1 MAPFFDRLFHYPN
14 RCGAD
19 LPRYQLSQLVRR
31 WGILYNECSFDASF
45 WKLALEL
52 DGNWM
57 IQWYED
63 AKSIAERDPAA
74 TGPWQVVFQYP
85 GFKAIRLHRLANWLQ
100 RHGRKFLAR
109 AVSQHARH
117 RTGIEIHPGAT
128 IGNRVF
134 IDHGMG
140 VVIGE
145 TSEIGDDCTIYQAVT
160 IGGTGK
166 HCGKRHPTIG
176 NGVLIGA
183 GAKILGPFKVGDN
196 AKIAANAVVLDEV
209 EEDVTVVGVPA
220 RPVRKGDHRIR
231 SSYELDQIHMGDPVS
246 QDFCRM
252 RLELE
257 RLRAELMECE
267 DVITGIKER
276 TDENGC
282 PKRMRRIQAG
292 EPCPAETPFGKPC
305 RWEIEAALEVESAIA
320 VEAAAEV
327 ESAIDSEA
335 TTVVESA
342 TEVEPATEIIA
353 SPVETAV
360 GTTVSKEAP

>member
-1 MAPFFDRLFHYPN
+1 MNDITQHLIQKRFRTLEPVFRNLYPD
-14 RCGAD
+14 GGSSIMD
-19 LPRYQLSQLVRR
+19 VTQ
-31 WGILYNECSFDASF
+31 DASF
-45 WKLALEL
+45 CKLALRL
-52 DGNWM
+52 DGKWM
-57 IQWYED
+57 IQWFDD

-85 GFKAIRLHRLANWLQ
+85 GFRAIRLHRLANWLH
-100 RHGRKFLAR
+100 RHGRRMLAR

-145 TSEIGDDCTIYQAVT
+145 TAEIGDDCTIYQAVT

-166 HCGKRHPTIG
+166 HVGKRHPTIG

-209 EEDVTVVGVPA
+209 EEDTTVVGVPA
-220 RPVRKGDHRIR
+220 RPVRKGDHKIR
-231 SSYELDQIHMGDPVS
+231 SAYELDQIHMGDPVS

-257 RLRAELMECE
+257 RLRAELLQCE
-267 DVITGIKER
+267 DVVTGIKDR
-276 TDENGC
+276 TNENGC

-292 EPCPAETPFGKPC
+292 QPCPEESVSGKPC
-305 RWEIEAALEVESAIA
+305 RWELEEDPVHHEISDPTELPEPEGAFYRERTSIC
-320 VEAAAEV
+320 EG
-327 ESAIDSEA
+327 
-335 TTVVESA
+335 A
-342 TEVEPATEIIA
+342 TEPE
-353 SPVETAV
+353 
-360 GTTVSKEAP
+360 EAP

>member
-1 MAPFFDRLFHYPN
+1 MHPEARRRLANHGDR
-14 RCGAD
+14 
-19 LPRYQLSQLVRR
+19 QLVRAR
-31 WGILYNECSFDASF
+31 GILYNEHDLDASL
-45 WKLALEL
+45 WKLARGL
-52 DGNWM
+52 DGTWM
-57 IQWYED
+57 LQWFED

-85 GFKAIRLHRLANWLQ
+85 GFKAIRLHRLANWLH
-100 RHGRKFLAR
+100 RHGRRFMAR

-145 TSEIGDDCTIYQAVT
+145 TAEIGDDCTIYQAVT

-176 NGVLIGA
+176 ANVLIGA
-183 GAKILGPFKVGDN
+183 GAKILGPFTVGDN

-209 EEDVTVVGVPA
+209 DEDTTVVGVPA
-220 RPVRKGDHRIR
+220 RAVRKGDHKIR

-252 RLELE
+252 RTELQ
-257 RLRAELMECE
+257 RLRDELLACE
-267 DVITGIKER
+267 DVVTGIKER
-276 TDENGC
+276 SDENGC
-282 PKRMRRIQAG
+282 PKRLRRIQAG
-292 EPCPAETPFGKPC
+292 EPCPRETAEGKPC
-305 RWEIEAALEVESAIA
+305 PRQVDTEHPCPYETVEN
-320 VEAAAEV
+320 
-327 ESAIDSEA
+327 SE
-335 TTVVESA
+335 E
-342 TEVEPATEIIA
+342 
-353 SPVETAV
+353 
-360 GTTVSKEAP
+360 EAP

>member
-1 MAPFFDRLFHYPN
+1 MAPFFHLQY
-14 RCGAD
+14 RCPIRRGSD
-19 LPRYQLSQLVRR
+19 LQRHQLSQLVRR
-31 WGILYNECSFDASF
+31 WGILYNKRSSDASF
-45 WKLALEL
+45 WKLALRL

-220 RPVRKGDHRIR
+220 RPVRKGDHKIR
-231 SSYELDQIHMGDPVS
+231 SAYELDQIHMGDPVS

-267 DVITGIKER
+267 DVVTGIKER
-276 TDENGC
+276 SDENGC

-292 EPCPAETPFGKPC
+292 EPCPAETPSGKPC
-305 RWEIEAALEVESAIA
+305 RWEM
-320 VEAAAEV
+320 EAAAEV
-327 ESAIDSEA
+327 EPAIDSEA
-335 TTVVESA
+335 ATGVEL
-342 TEVEPATEIIA
+342 ATEIIA
-353 SPVETAV
+353 SPVDAAV
-360 GTTVSKEAP
+360 GATESKEAT